1 VLIKNGF
8 SVAVVILFALAVYAQ
23 DKDTAARQFE
33 KLVEGSDPV
42 FVDGERLYRAKE
54 VSQHVRITLKPEPTY
69 TTKAR
74 KQKAHGRVEMLA
86 VFPATG
92 KLRVLYVLKSLP
104 YGLTEQAIDAATR
117 IEFQPALLDGQRPVS
132 QLIRLVYYFNLY

>member
-1 VLIKNGF
+1 MLTKSGL
-8 SVAVVILFALAVYAQ
+8 SLAVIILFAFAIHAQ
-23 DKDTAARQFE
+23 NKDAARQFE
-33 KLVEGSDPV
+33 KLVDGSEPV

-54 VSQHVRITLKPEPTY
+54 VSQHVRVTLKPEPTY

-74 KQKAHGRVEMLA
+74 KKKAHGTVEMLG

-92 KLRVLYVLKSLP
+92 KLRVLYILKSLP

-117 IEFQPALLDGQRPVS
+117 VEFQPALLDGRPVS
-132 QLIRLVYYFNLY
+132 QLIRLVYYFNLD